1 MCSCSFSSTGY
12 DYAGSTFFN
21 DSRRGG
27 VLRRRGYLNMELQIP
42 LGITEALFAA
52 CLLLNGHQFHDV
64 LFCDLSCRELGNI
77 TFDELA
83 SPSNSNG
90 P

>member
-1 MCSCSFSSTGY
+1 
-12 DYAGSTFFN
+12 
-21 DSRRGG
+21 
-27 VLRRRGYLNMELQIP
+27 MELQIP

-52 CLLLNGHQFHDV
+52 RLLLDGHQFHDV

-83 SPSNSNG
+83 G
-90 P
+90 LQ

>member
-1 MCSCSFSSTGY
+1 
-12 DYAGSTFFN
+12 
-21 DSRRGG
+21 
-27 VLRRRGYLNMELQIP
+27 MELQIP

-83 SPSNSNG
+83 SLEQLKRTVIGEFHIIVSRLLMARLVGNHMNI
-90 P
+90 